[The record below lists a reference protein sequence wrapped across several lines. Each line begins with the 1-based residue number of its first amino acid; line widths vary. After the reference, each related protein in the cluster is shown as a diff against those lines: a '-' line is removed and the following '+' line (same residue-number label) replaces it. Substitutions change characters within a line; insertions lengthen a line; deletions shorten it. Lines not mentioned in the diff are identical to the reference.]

1 MNERSRVAAPVA
13 APADAGEAT
22 RERGESWYGRLL
34 QRLTQRSRDA
44 RDELEAALE
53 GEAGEPSLSTQERA
67 MLKAVL
73 GLHRLTAEDVM
84 VPRSDIEAVPADSS
98 LGALLA
104 AFRTAGHS
112 RLPVYGEN
120 LDDPQGMIHIR
131 DLTEHV
137 TARLPGLDAEALDA
151 PAVAAGMLRPVL
163 FVPPSMP
170 AMDLLKRM
178 QATRTHIALVIDE
191 HGGTDGLVSMED
203 LVEMVVGDI
212 EDEHDVAQGLL
223 VAGEGGVI
231 EADARA
237 ALDDVSRAA
246 GLDLAALLGPD
257 EEVDTVGGLVVTLA
271 GRVPARGER
280 IEVEGLAFEVVDAD
294 PRRVKR
300 VRLLRQGAESSAP
313 APTLMLPAPSLPSDA
328 LPGAEASRA

>member
-1 MNERSRVAAPVA
+1 MNERSRVAAA
-13 APADAGEAT
+13 ATAAGEAT
-22 RERGESWYGRLL
+22 RGDSWYGRLL

-53 GEAGEPSLSTQERA
+53 GEDGEPSLSLQERA

-84 VPRSDIEAVPADSS
+84 VPRSDIEAVSAEAS

-104 AFRTAGHS
+104 AFRTGGHS

-137 TARLPGLDAEALDA
+137 ASRLPGLGADELDA
-151 PAVAAGMLRPVL
+151 PAGAAGLLRPVL

-231 EADARA
+231 EADARTD
-237 ALDDVSRAA
+237 LDEVSRAA
-246 GLDLAALLGPD
+246 GIDLAALLGPD
-257 EEVDTVGGLVVTLA
+257 EEVDTLGGLVVTLA
-271 GRVPARGER
+271 GRVPRRGER
-280 IEVEGLAFEVVDAD
+280 IETAGGLAFEVVDAD

-300 VRLLRQGAESSAP
+300 VRLVRRGDASAP
-313 APTLMLPAPSLPSDA
+313 APTLVMPAPSPLP
-328 LPGAEASRA
+328 EAQIS